1 MENIWKDGT
10 VVTDGKGDPVYLDS
24 QALTEV
30 LNKIKAD
37 NGKNIVAVY
46 TEKEFS
52 EEQYI
57 EVYEQLEDILTCDS
71 GDAEY
76 RACKDVLGDDF
87 DVVWKVTRLL
97 NGKKDYDMSF
107 PSFEEAWGCAMKQA
121 INSNLVLGEQAHIT
135 VPHYDG
141 ENALINISLPH
152 MQMEQYEVTKG
163 K

>member
-1 MENIWKDGT
+1 MENIWTEGT
-10 VVTDGKGDPVYLDS
+10 VVNDGKGNPVYLDS

-30 LNKIKAD
+30 LQKIKVD

-46 TEKEFS
+46 TEREFT

-57 EVYEQLEDILTCDS
+57 EVYEQLEDILACDS

-87 DVVWKVTRLL
+87 DAIWKVTYSL
-97 NGKKDYDMSF
+97 NGKKGYDMSF
-107 PSFEEAWGCAMKQA
+107 PSFEAAWDHAMKQA

-152 MQMEQYEVTKG
+152 KQMESYEVTKE